1 MKKIF
6 AATLAAVM
14 TVSLTSVAFAETE
27 AKGFV
32 MGYNEKDASG
42 TGNGTV
48 VYADLEDDGTY
59 EKYTSLSD
67 LASQAGNGGVLEAG
81 TKVYV
86 PILLWNDGDGTN
98 SSGGNDTVGKVDIGE
113 LTQPTSDDIKGY
125 KVYADWKVGDVDDD
139 PEIKYVKFEKE
150 DGSYS
155 YGYAAVVYIPETT
168 SAKDFD
174 LAGTLSIAKTSS
186 KADDAIDE
194 NKFDFDITYASSA
207 TIYTEF
213 DGSETL
219 ENGGGIVEFADD
231 CGEIDIEFGEEA
243 LFTVNANGQGDL
255 NLKYDTDYNSDF
267 AAMYD
272 YANIDFLTFP
282 GEPSFN
288 RNGTLYIYADEDTYL
303 YEVTADGA
311 KELDAVWDE
320 DYEAWKLTTRTL
332 TSYAVS
338 DVELDVK
345 TTTDEDTDTDED
357 TSTDTGFD
365 SSTDTS
371 EKPNP
376 DTGR

>member
-1 MKKIF
+1 M
-6 AATLAAVM
+6 
-14 TVSLTSVAFAETE
+14 
-27 AKGFV
+27 
-32 MGYNEKDASG
+32 
-42 TGNGTV
+42 
-48 VYADLEDDGTY
+48 
-59 EKYTSLSD
+59 
-67 LASQAGNGGVLEAG
+67 
-81 TKVYV
+81 
-86 PILLWNDGDGTN
+86 
-98 SSGGNDTVGKVDIGE
+98 
-113 LTQPTSDDIKGY
+113 
-125 KVYADWKVGDVDDD
+125 
-139 PEIKYVKFEKE
+139 
-150 DGSYS
+150 
-155 YGYAAVVYIPETT
+155 
-168 SAKDFD
+168 
-174 LAGTLSIAKTSS
+174 
-186 KADDAIDE
+186 
-194 NKFDFDITYASSA
+194 
-207 TIYTEF
+207 
-213 DGSETL
+213 
-219 ENGGGIVEFADD
+219 DD

-255 NLKYDTDYNSDF
+255 NLKYNTDYNSDF

-345 TTTDEDTDTDED
+345 TSTDEDTDTD
-357 TSTDTGFD
+357 TDTGSD